1 MSAFATST
9 VSAVVEIPNPVPT
22 LKATVPLVPPPVNP
36 SPAVTPS
43 MSPAS
48 FVNEKIP
55 VELL

>member
-1 MSAFATST
+1 M
-9 VSAVVEIPNPVPT
+9 SAVVEIPNPVPT

-36 SPAVTPS
+36 SPAVTPA

-55 VELL
+55 VDAL